1 MLSCITGWLSS
12 HQIAHLCF
20 CGDPILFYKLQH
32 GGVEHFWHQHDRWH
46 PYGFPTF
53 VAHFSQL
60 RTISLDLSLRGSL
73 PAADVLW
80 DYLPSSLK
88 SIDILSGNY
97 SSFLTD
103 ASSASRFPLLESFS
117 SESRSTEPLD
127 WSHVLPTLTSLKLHA
142 NLCTAEEADTWSL
155 DVLPRN
161 LTCLQVG
168 IYPGGEFRGD
178 WPPFLTDLRIALSA
192 EFTAWPGLFA
202 GVPNALRLEFYAMRL
217 RDATPS
223 TEFASTVEDW
233 AALPPSLTDLFWPT
247 YICNEYNDMGHGADW
262 NDEVAKKA
270 AEDRCAEKCSNIFK
284 ALPPGLTRL
293 SINPFSEHAE
303 ILAHLPPNIRILEGF
318 SITLNEKTASLLPRS
333 VVRFSNLAAPTDA
346 VPFLPRTIAN
356 LTLFRPLIALA
367 PFMEHRTE
375 EDQQTIASPAFTPTS
390 STDSLVLRR
399 KDRLQT
405 AIETGIVQM
414 KSLKEVNLKVLTFN
428 FWRFPF
434 STVGQSL
441 PPTLEDLTLSCTLG
455 TEDDE
460 FPSAVPDLTEKDM
473 SDLLGLGV
481 PLTPRLQS
489 LRIRLSLQDSK
500 GLLHLPPSLTKLEL
514 SSIKISSLPTGS
526 DDIPSAPQWTQ
537 LLPRDLK
544 RIKTAIDDDA
554 VSELEKPGSKM
565 NALLFASIEPPN
577 LDWWKYMPK
586 TLVSLDLSVSHFGI
600 STMKDLTYSSPELS
614 VLRLRITMRLD
625 CRWLEDLTFFL
636 PKQLEELV
644 FDIQHF
650 AFVEIF
656 PDDSETDPAAPQHTP
671 AKHLTVQKP
680 LNLIDSAFLLLPRRL
695 CFMQFKRHGFS
706 TLYKLPPGAPVNLN
720 SYACSPAVRVTE
732 RPAQIPKPTPEEADP
747 RGLDLLLTPK
757 RR

>member
-1 MLSCITGWLSS
+1 MLSLITSWLSS

-20 CGDPILFYKLQH
+20 CGDPVLFYKLQH

-46 PYGFPTF
+46 PYGFPTL

-60 RTISLDLSLRGSL
+60 RSISLDLTLRDVL
-73 PAADVLW
+73 PAPDVLW
-80 DYLPSSLK
+80 EYLPPSLK
-88 SIDILSGNY
+88 SVEILSGNY
-97 SSFLTD
+97 ASFLTD
-103 ASSASRFPLLESFS
+103 AISVTRFPLLESFS
-117 SESRSTEPLD
+117 TESRSTAPLD
-127 WSHVLPTLTSLKLHA
+127 WSLLLPTLTSLKVRA
-142 NLCTAEEADTWSL
+142 NLCSAEESGTWSL
-155 DVLPRN
+155 DALPRN
-161 LTCLQVG
+161 LTCLQAG
-168 IYPGGEFRGD
+168 IYHGEAFRGD
-178 WPPFLTDLRIALSA
+178 WPPFLTELHVALSS

-202 GVPNALRLEFYAMRL
+202 GLPHALRLDFYATRL
-217 RDATPS
+217 SDAAPHI
-223 TEFASTVEDW
+223 EFTSTVEDW
-233 AALPPSLTDLFWPT
+233 AALPPSLTDLSWPT
-247 YICNEYNDMGHGADW
+247 YICNEYNEMGHGADW
-262 NDEVAKKA
+262 NDSEAKKA
-270 AEDRCAEKCSNIFK
+270 AEERCADKCSTIFK
-284 ALPPGLTRL
+284 SLPPGLTRL
-293 SINPFSEHAE
+293 CIHPFVEHAE
-303 ILAHLPPNIRILEGF
+303 TLTHLPSSMRILEGF

-333 VVRFSNLAAPTDA
+333 VVRFSNLSAPTDA

-375 EDQQTIASPAFTPTS
+375 ENDLAPASPLTTPTS
-390 STDSLVLRR
+390 STDSLIVRR

-405 AIETGIVQM
+405 AIETGIEQM
-414 KSLKEVNLKVLTFN
+414 KSLKDVQLKVLTFN
-428 FWRFPF
+428 IWRFSF

-441 PPTLEDLTLSCTLG
+441 PLTLEDLTLSCTVG

-473 SDLLGLGV
+473 SDLLGFGV

-489 LRIRLSLQDSK
+489 LRIRLSLQDPK

-514 SSIKISSLPTGS
+514 SSLKISSLAT
-526 DDIPSAPQWTQ
+526 DANEVPSAPQWTQ

-544 RIKTAIDDDA
+544 RIKTVIDDAA
-554 VSELEKPGSKM
+554 VSDLEKPDSKM
-565 NALLFASIEPPN
+565 TALLFASVEPPN

-586 TLVSLDLSVSHFGI
+586 TLSFLDLSVSHFGI
-600 STMKDLTYSSPELS
+600 TTMKDLTTSSPELT

-656 PDDSETDPAAPQHTP
+656 AEEEVEDPTAPNRTP

-680 LNLIDSAFLLLPRRL
+680 LNLIDSAFALLPRRL
-695 CFMQFKRHGFS
+695 NFMQFKRHGFS
-706 TLYKLPPGAPVNLN
+706 TLRDLPPGAPVNLN
-720 SYACSPAVRVTE
+720 SYACSPAMRVTE